1 MVRFRRT
8 LESVPVWK
16 RREVKILLLITAV
29 AAAAYLSVLLLAS
42 QNATTLAGA
51 KFLPM
56 HIAIEVF
63 TIAVSFSIFSVR
75 WSARKYAKDARSLF
89 IGSAF
94 LSIGLLHIAHTLSYQ
109 GMPSLVEPDVN
120 RPIYFWIAARLTFAT
135 TLAVALFLSS
145 SHPSRLIRPKPILA
159 SFLIFSVVLI
169 ALFTWFIDLFP
180 PLIVTGVGLTELKVA
195 LEYVIMGILLAAVLK
210 YWSLM
215 TKTRDSAVAFLMA
228 AMVLAIFEESLFT
241 LYKNVYGLMNLA
253 GHVFGFASFAFIFL
267 ALFEASVARPY
278 ERLASE
284 ERRLAKAL
292 GDLAKK
298 KRETDEAIARAQTY
312 MDFLSHDMANI
323 ITPVKS
329 YAEMI
334 SGDERVPP
342 KIVKYSMG
350 IVNQIDHAS
359 SSIVRMRKLSE
370 IVKDLAAGHASN
382 LDLGDAFRSGKTLIE
397 QRNPKRKLNL
407 VLESPARVPISFAGA
422 GSIEDVIV
430 EILDLGARH
439 SIHDAVTVAARI
451 SEIED
456 RKKTPF
462 WHVQVDFSKV
472 YVPENLDLSTTDV
485 FDAAERMRRGVFSDA
500 SFLASV
506 LQLLGG
512 EIQAERLVGAE
523 STGTLRIVMQ
533 IPRPPVPVPL
543 SGHETDHSLA
553 SENNADRVA

>member
-29 AAAAYLSVLLLAS
+29 AAAAYASVLLLES
-42 QNATTLAGA
+42 QNVTTLAGA
-51 KFLPM
+51 AFLPM
-56 HIAIEVF
+56 HTTLEIF

-75 WSARKYAKDARSLF
+75 WSARTYAKDAQSLF
-89 IGSAF
+89 VGSAF
-94 LSIGLLHIAHTLSYQ
+94 LSVGLLHIAHTLTFQ
-109 GMPSLVEPDVN
+109 GMPSLVEPNVN
-120 RPIYFWIAARLTFAT
+120 RPLYLWIAARLTFAT
-135 TLAVALFLSS
+135 TLAVASFLSS
-145 SHPSRLIRPKPILA
+145 SHPPRLIQPKPILA
-159 SFLIFSVVLI
+159 FFLIFPVVLM

-180 PLIVTGVGLTELKVA
+180 PLIVPGEGLTHLKVT
-195 LEYVIMGILLAAVLK
+195 LEYLIMGVLLVALLR
-210 YWSLM
+210 YWNLM
-215 TKTRDSAVAFLMA
+215 AKTRDLALAFLMSA
-228 AMVLAIFEESLFT
+228 IVLAVFEESILT
-241 LYKNVYGLMNLA
+241 LYKSVYDLITLA
-253 GHVFGFASFAFIFL
+253 GHVLGVASFSLIFL
-267 ALFEASVARPY
+267 ALFEVSVVRPY

-284 ERRLAKAL
+284 ERRLTKAL

-298 KRETDEAIARAQTY
+298 KRETDEATARAQTY

-370 IVKDLAAGHASN
+370 IARDLAAGHASS
-382 LDLGDAFRSGKTLIE
+382 LDLGDAFRSGKTLLE

-422 GSIEDVIV
+422 GNIEDVIV
-430 EILDLGARH
+430 DILDLGARH
-439 SIHDAVTVAARI
+439 SIHDAVTVVARI

-456 RKKTPF
+456 RMKTPF

-472 YVPENLDLSTTDV
+472 SVPESLDLSTIDV
-485 FDAAERMRRGVFSDA
+485 FDAAKRMRRGVFSDA

-506 LQLLGG
+506 IQLLGG
-512 EIQAERLVGAE
+512 ELQAERFVGAE
-523 STGTLRIVMQ
+523 SIGTLRIVMQ
-533 IPRPPVPVPL
+533 IPRPSVPVPP
-543 SGHETDHSLA
+543 SGHDIDHSLA
-553 SENNADRVA
+553 SGSNADRVV